1 MQNQNN
7 RPPAR
12 RFVRTFLLTV
22 GLIII
27 FAYGF
32 QVTKINLE
40 EPKQANRQSQLVN
53 VLRALARPDLLAYE
67 TERLQIDAPLFI
79 PCPATAANQPPATP
93 PAPGRP
99 SISLPAPCA
108 KPGSAMTVAGTGF
121 DPADEVFLYFLPYK
135 ADASQQVELPLTNK
149 IVRPEADGTF
159 KYEVMLKKDR
169 TSEFPQTVRAVV
181 NRTSGWPQPSD
192 TVYNT
197 FDKIIETI
205 FLALI
210 ATTLGTVLSIPISF
224 LAARNLMIQVTS
236 LFGSL
241 VTLVVA
247 APIGWVLGS
256 WLFGTVGG
264 AGVALLVHTGAA
276 TGSAAAMWAVAL
288 LGLSVQAK
296 GFSPADGWAG
306 KLRHYGLGILVAL
319 GVALALG
326 LVSGL
331 GQIAGLWLN
340 SALGP
345 AGFLGN
351 FLYVVA
357 DSVAIFLPVV
367 GGVVGLFAATSL
379 AGSLSEHMLRHT
391 VHTPWGKI
399 YSVVMAALAGAVVVG
414 LVSAFIDWLY
424 QLDNPW
430 ADVGLPA
437 LIAGGVA
444 GGLALLVKVD
454 RPMPTGLMIYFGTR
468 TVLNVLRAIEP
479 LIMAI
484 VFVVWVGIGPF
495 AGVLALTLHTIAALG
510 KLYSEQVENIAQGPL
525 EAVTATGA
533 NRLQTIIYAVIP
545 QIVPPYIAF
554 TIYRWDINV
563 RMSTIIGFAGGGGIG
578 FLLQQ
583 NLNLLKYRQAA
594 VQMIAIAIVVASLDY
609 VSAKIREK
617 II

>member
-7 RPPAR
+7 LPPAR
-12 RFVRTFLLTV
+12 RFFRIFLLTV

-67 TERLQIDAPLFI
+67 TERLQIDAPVFI
-79 PCPATAANQPPATP
+79 PCPATAANLPPATP
-93 PAPGRP
+93 SAPGGP

-108 KPGSAMTVAGTGF
+108 EPGSAMAVAGTGF
-121 DPADEVFLYFLPYK
+121 NPADEVFLYFLPYK

-256 WLFGTVGG
+256 WLFGAVGG

-306 KLRHYGLGILVAL
+306 KLRHYGLGVLVAL

-331 GQIAGLWLN
+331 GQIAGLWLT

-345 AGFLGN
+345 FGFLGN

-391 VHTPWGKI
+391 GHTPWGKI
-399 YSVVMAALAGAVVVG
+399 YSVVMAALAGAILVG
-414 LVSAFIDWLY
+414 LVSAFIAWLY